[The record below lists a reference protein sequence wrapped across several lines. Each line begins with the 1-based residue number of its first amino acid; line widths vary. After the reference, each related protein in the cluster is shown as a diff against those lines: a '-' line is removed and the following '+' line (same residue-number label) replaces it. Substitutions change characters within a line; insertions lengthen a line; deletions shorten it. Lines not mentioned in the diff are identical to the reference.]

1 MAKEIGKGGGKP
13 TPLLSLVW
21 KLQQSADELLLSGS
35 GVGLSQTR
43 ILAALD
49 KSVPHSQRQVAVGLG
64 QTEAN
69 VSRQLKVMKRQGLVN
84 VTKNKKDHRQRDVS
98 LTPKGFRLYAKAEL
112 VLKHHEKS
120 LLSTMSRNEARDFQD
135 RAAGLLHLL

>member
-1 MAKEIGKGGGKP
+1 MAKQIGKAEGKP

-21 KLQQSADELLLSGS
+21 KLQQSADELLQVSN

-43 ILAALD
+43 IMAALD
-49 KSVPHSQRQVAVGLG
+49 KSIPCSQAAIAVELG

-69 VSRQLKVMKRQGLVN
+69 VSRQLKVMKKHGLVN
-84 VTKNKKDHRQRDVS
+84 ISKNKKDHRQRDVS
-98 LTPKGFRLYAKAEL
+98 LTPKGFRSYAKAEQ

-120 LLSTMSRNEARDFQD
+120 LLSTMSRSDARDFQD
-135 RAAGLLHLL
+135 KATALLHLL